1 MKTMR
6 TRIKE
11 LRARYDLT
19 QDELAKKVGV
29 RRETILFIEKG
40 NYNPSLKLA
49 HDIAKAL
56 QTTIDDLFIFED
68 SNKSSTS
75 EGRQVMVKSKD
86 RIGDEH

>member
-1 MKTMR
+1 MK

-19 QDELAKKVGV
+19 QEDLAKKIGV

-40 NYNPSLKLA
+40 KYNPSLKLA

-56 QTTIDDLFIFED
+56 QTTIDDLFMFEE
-68 SNKSSTS
+68 N
-75 EGRQVMVKSKD
+75 
-86 RIGDEH
+86 

>member
-1 MKTMR
+1 MTTVR

-19 QDELAKKVGV
+19 QEELAKKVGV

-56 QTTIDDLFIFED
+56 QTTIDDLFIFEE
-68 SNKSSTS
+68 SNTGSA
-75 EGRQVMVKSKD
+75 SK
-86 RIGDEH
+86 

>member
-1 MKTMR
+1 MTPMR

-19 QDELAKKVGV
+19 QEELAKKVGV

-49 HDIAKAL
+49 HDIARAL
-56 QTTIDDLFIFED
+56 ETTIDDLFIFEE
-68 SNKSSTS
+68 SNAASASKGKQTAAEST
-75 EGRQVMVKSKD
+75 D

>member
-1 MKTMR
+1 MR

-19 QDELAKKVGV
+19 QEDLAKKVGV

-56 QTTIDDLFIFED
+56 QTSIDDLFIFEERTPV
-68 SNKSSTS
+68 STS
-75 EGRQVMVKSKD
+75 KGK
-86 RIGDEH
+86 